1 MIKSLVGI
9 LCLSFS
15 FSAFSFECTAIARY
29 VEKGEYHESRSAL
42 ITTLENANNLKM
54 EIEHRGQLYFI
65 TYNKTD
71 DDGLLQ
77 IVNAVDDTKG
87 IVVRAAFN
95 KYGMMS
101 VSSVDGQVVHRMEC
115 FK

>member
-1 MIKSLVGI
+1 MLKSSIAMV
-9 LCLSFS
+9 CLFLSY
-15 FSAFSFECTAIARY
+15 SAFSFDCTAIDRF
-29 VEKGEYHESRSAL
+29 VDKGEYHETKAAL
-42 ITTLENANNLKM
+42 VSTVENDHILKM
-54 EIEHRGQLYFI
+54 EVEHKGQWYFV
-65 TYNKTD
+65 TYDKKE

-77 IVNAVDDTKG
+77 IVSAVDDTKG

-101 VSSVDGQVVHRMEC
+101 VSSVEGQVVHRMEC

>member
-1 MIKSLVGI
+1 MFKSSIALVSLI
-9 LCLSFS
+9 LSYN
-15 FSAFSFECTAIARY
+15 AFSFDCTAIDRF
-29 VEKGEYHESRSAL
+29 VDKGEYHETRAAL
-42 ITTLENANNLKM
+42 VSTLENDHILKM
-54 EIEHRGQLYFI
+54 EVEHKGQWYFV
-65 TYNKTD
+65 TYNKQD

-77 IVNAVDDTKG
+77 IVSSSDDTKG

-101 VSSVDGQVVHRMEC
+101 VSSVEGQVVHRMEC

>member
-1 MIKSLVGI
+1 MFKSLVGV
-9 LCLSFS
+9 LFLSFS
-15 FSAFSFECTAIARY
+15 FSAFSFECTAIDRY

-42 ITTLENANNLKM
+42 ISTLENSNTLKM
-54 EIEHRGQLYFI
+54 EVEHKGQWYFI
-65 TYNKTD
+65 TYNKID

-101 VSSVDGQVVHRMEC
+101 VSSVEGQSVHRMEC

>member
-1 MIKSLVGI
+1 MFKSLISI
-9 LCLSFS
+9 LCLTFS
-15 FSAFSFECTAIARY
+15 FSLFSFECTAIDRY

-42 ITTLENANNLKM
+42 LTTLENANTLKM
-54 EIEHRGQLYFI
+54 EVEHKGQLYFI
-65 TYNKTD
+65 TYNKAD

-77 IVNAVDDTKG
+77 IVNAADDTKG

-101 VSSVDGQVVHRMEC
+101 VSSVDGQTVHRMEC